1 RVEEHL
7 ADQGPPEL
15 ALKREAGGYLRD
27 QGLAL
32 ADVVAGGKVGDA
44 GQQRRA
50 EGPARLEGAPPP
62 GRGQGGPRLR
72 LEGGLGKNEKVVG
85 QGTILVPTLC
95 VGTPLATLRVAA
107 APLMKRDAGGAAAT
121 QSVAEGGSHA
131 ERGNQGQRRANEGYF
146 PAAASSAGWEEASK
160 TR

>member
-1 RVEEHL
+1 
-7 ADQGPPEL
+7 
-15 ALKREAGGYLRD
+15 K
-27 QGLAL
+27 
-32 ADVVAGGKVGDA
+32 
-44 GQQRRA
+44 
-50 EGPARLEGAPPP
+50 
-62 GRGQGGPRLR
+62 
-72 LEGGLGKNEKVVG
+72 KVVG

-107 APLMKRDAGGAAAT
+107 APLMKRDVGGAAAT

-160 TR
+160 TRRLLPASPSATRTSGVSLPWTAPRSRSSASGSSNRCSTPRRSGRAPYSAL